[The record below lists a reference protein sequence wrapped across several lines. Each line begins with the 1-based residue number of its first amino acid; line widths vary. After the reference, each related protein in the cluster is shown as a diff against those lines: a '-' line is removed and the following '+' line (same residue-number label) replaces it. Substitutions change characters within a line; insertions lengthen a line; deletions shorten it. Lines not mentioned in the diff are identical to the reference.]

1 MKKLPRSTNKYRLKH
16 TFGYTLIEILVGLTI
31 VGLLFGVG
39 YANFRS
45 FSRRQVVIN
54 AAKNIQG
61 DLRLTQE
68 IALAGQKPS
77 DSNCDSPANTLNGYN
92 FTVLSP
98 SSYEIRAVCSGGSVA
113 SATKTVTL
121 DSAATVASP
130 FPVPNPI
137 MFKVLGRGTNIPE
150 GQNAV
155 ITIVQTGTTTQSS
168 ITISSG
174 GQIQ

>member
-1 MKKLPRSTNKYRLKH
+1 MKKLPRSNKYRIKNIH
-16 TFGYTLIEILVGLTI
+16 GYTLIEILVGLTI
-31 VGLLFGVG
+31 IGLLFGVG

-45 FSRRQVVIN
+45 FSQRQIVLN

-77 DSNCDSPANTLNGYN
+77 DPNCNAPANTLSGYN
-92 FTVLSP
+92 FRVLS
-98 SSYEIRAVCSGGSVA
+98 SNSYEIRAVCSGGVAA

-121 DSAATVASP
+121 DTAATIASP

-137 MFKVLGRGTNIPE
+137 VFKVLGRGTNIPE
-150 GQNAV
+150 GESAAIV
-155 ITIVQTGTTTQSS
+155 IVQTGTTTTS
-168 ITISSG
+168 TINVSSG

>member
-1 MKKLPRSTNKYRLKH
+1 MKKLPQCTKYCIKNTR
-16 TFGYTLIEILVGLTI
+16 GYTLIEILVGLTI
-31 VGLLFGVG
+31 IGLLFGVG

-45 FSRRQVVIN
+45 FSRRQVVLN

-77 DSNCDSPANTLNGYN
+77 DPSCNSPANTLNGYN
-92 FTVLSP
+92 FTVLS
-98 SSYEIRAVCSGGSVA
+98 SDSYEIRAVCSGGAVA
-113 SATKTVTL
+113 SATKTVVL
-121 DSAATVASP
+121 DTAATIASP

-137 MFKVLGRGTNIPE
+137 LFKVLGRGTNIPE

-155 ITIVQTGTTTQSS
+155 ITIVQTGTTTQSD
-168 ITISSG
+168 ITVSSG